1 MTKSGSNKSTN
12 CLSVK
17 LTHFLHRFTKLQ
29 IYVNIWK
36 EKVQMMLSKTKIL
49 SIYFLFL
56 NLRMNPTGSFAS
68 KWNKSFL
75 PRKSIGCKLFS
86 PWKFVLWLLEFVFVD
101 LWRTDTW
108 SWLQEWSEEL
118 LFHFYYTIFYT
129 IFTTRTDLHC
139 RCCPQLLYFASCLK
153 KSCYI

>member
-1 MTKSGSNKSTN
+1 MLISQTYTFSSQVHKIANICKYMKRKGAND
-12 CLSVK
+12 
-17 LTHFLHRFTKLQ
+17 
-29 IYVNIWK
+29 VN
-36 EKVQMMLSKTKIL
+36 QTKIL

-101 LWRTDTW
+101 LWRTDMW

-118 LFHFYYTIFYT
+118 LFHFYYT

-139 RCCPQLLYFASCLK
+139 RCCPQLLYFVSCLK
-153 KSCYI
+153 KSHYI

>member
-1 MTKSGSNKSTN
+1 MLISQTDTFSSQVHQIANICKYMKRKGVND
-12 CLSVK
+12 VK
-17 LTHFLHRFTKLQ
+17 Q
-29 IYVNIWK
+29 NQNIVN
-36 EKVQMMLSKTKIL
+36 L
-49 SIYFLFL
+49 FHFL

-118 LFHFYYTIFYT
+118 LFHFYYTIF
-129 IFTTRTDLHC
+129 TTRTDLHC

-153 KSCYI
+153 KSRYI

>member
-1 MTKSGSNKSTN
+1 MLISQTDTFSSNVHKIAN
-12 CLSVK
+12 VCKYMKRKGVNDVK
-17 LTHFLHRFTKLQ
+17 Q
-29 IYVNIWK
+29 NQNIVN
-36 EKVQMMLSKTKIL
+36 L
-49 SIYFLFL
+49 FHFL

-86 PWKFVLWLLEFVFVD
+86 PWKFFLWLLEFVFVD

-108 SWLQEWSEEL
+108 SWPQEWSEEL
-118 LFHFYYTIFYT
+118 LFHFYYT

-153 KSCYI
+153 KSRYI